1 VKPSRRR
8 RMVDYLKSHY
18 PVSERR
24 ACQVVAVARSV
35 HRYQSIANRH
45 EPLRGRLRELATTR
59 YRYGYR
65 RLHVLLRREGYQ
77 VGKHLVYRLYREEGL
92 VLRPRRPRRHV
103 SAARRQ
109 RPVRGASHV
118 NEAWSMDFV
127 SDQLHNGSRFRA
139 LTVVD
144 VHTRE
149 CLAIE
154 PGHRLTGDNV
164 VKVLN
169 RLRYTR
175 GAPKRVYC
183 DNGSEFTSRI
193 LDLWAY
199 HNQVTME
206 FSRPG
211 KPTDNGHIESFNGR
225 LRDECLNAHW
235 FGSLTDAKDKIE
247 VWRSDYNEARPHRAL
262 NYLTPN
268 EFAAQQENW
277 SQKTKP

>member
-1 VKPSRRR
+1 
-8 RMVDYLKSHY
+8 MVEYLKSHY

-24 ACQVVAVARSV
+24 ACDVIQVARSV

-77 VGKHLVYRLYREEGL
+77 AGKHLVYRLYREEGL

-109 RPVRGASHV
+109 RPVRGANTA

-127 SDQLHNGSRFRA
+127 SDQLQNGNRFRA

-154 PGHRLTGDNV
+154 PGRRLTGDDV
-164 VKVLN
+164 VRILN
-169 RLRYTR
+169 RLGYTR
-175 GAPKRVYC
+175 STPKRMYC

-199 HNQVTME
+199 HNQVTIE

-235 FGSLTDAKDKIE
+235 FRNLTDAKDKIAA
-247 VWRSDYNEARPHRAL
+247 WRKDYNETRPHRAL

-268 EFAAQQENW
+268 EFAAQHDNW